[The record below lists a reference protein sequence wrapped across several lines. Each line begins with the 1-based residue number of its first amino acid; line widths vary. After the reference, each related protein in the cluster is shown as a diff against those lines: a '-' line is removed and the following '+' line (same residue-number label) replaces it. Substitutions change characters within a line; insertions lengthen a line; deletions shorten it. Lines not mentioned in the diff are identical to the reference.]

1 MSSVTLPVSERL
13 WADNRE
19 TILQL
24 LSSKTKV
31 EVVQILNEQ
40 YGFNVTLSQL
50 EAKLV
55 SWQYRKN
62 LSRDEWRV
70 ILGEIDGIDPSG
82 TRSKVTICGKLIA
95 PSRVTRA
102 RKHCKSLGGRA
113 KKHSSRLDLSQVQ
126 IHLQAENGQ
135 WHIHKQFSRRTASN
149 HANEQFPFS
158 IPLGDTPVAASLD
171 TEHVGAQQSTTSHD
185 DVYIEQDEEQYP
197 FDIDALVTDYNLG
210 MEAAVDSSFDLSL
223 GMQDVGNDFIMDS
236 RQSSNLLVQ
245 NSDPLHL
252 RKHIYSLNP
261 RIIFGTPFQET
272 EASGSSMDHMPDTM
286 QSPFQDCLAQASRL
300 HRSGAREPL
309 ASTQQGY
316 PSSRHNA
323 SSKLGN
329 LGFQRFET
337 DLDIRGIHVKLPWL
351 ITASPR
357 PIQAHQM
364 RASSSFTFD
373 ITRHSP
379 DISIRQEIGFN
390 ALQWYSTSLLRKR
403 LGVSAGP
410 SYVDKTS
417 SLISE
422 DDTFYTNFNRT
433 LLSGLANGCAGLHN
447 IPIGKVLR
455 HLVRY
460 RHTTSLL
467 LQFLQQSQS
476 FVARALAEN
485 LFRAS
490 IEACNVTALKAILEI
505 RSIDVSRIT
514 YAVYKRTCAPIG
526 RAAYLGSLEIVRT
539 LRRAAENGPE
549 LRDTGGDG
557 PLLYLLRRLDEME
570 GNQEGHQCPEEV
582 VDIIHELLR
591 AGYRS
596 TKDVLSHPFIRIMGS
611 ATGEYQPGFDA
622 NAHGRAIAHVRANA
636 AYILGKAYVT
646 QHSHSEFVSKVLL
659 NRVAQV
665 LDDDQ
670 ASELIKFTVQV
681 CQQEHGHDCLAEQ
694 PNRIEAGLIMAART
708 GKLQLMQVLIPY
720 VKRTDR
726 VLSAAIRS
734 DIPEAID
741 IVLKLEPDL
750 TASAHGIDVDS
761 SGREVGNSGDF
772 VTSLSEAIRAGNDE
786 LISRIINAGYFDK
799 LTEGGRFETALAA
812 AAETGDFSMVQSLLN
827 YHRYPRSSE
836 FIHAI
841 SRACTNHHE
850 VLAMLLLNAGGE
862 SDIEMLSSNGAL
874 SNETTTGNHAL
885 ISAIVGASGI
895 ESLRR
900 GCPENCTL
908 IFRPETRQDSTVFEI
923 AVMSGDVS
931 IVSDLLM
938 AYPRVLLGDNELLQ
952 ALARDDQ
959 AMFNFLIA
967 SNRLCRKAITRC
979 LEYAMSIENKELLEN
994 LVTMGADPRGNE
1006 ILEMAALDYPQ
1017 MLDCVLKSY
1026 FIPSKF
1032 KHPGAGG
1039 STIIAALEQ
1048 NSINKQLL
1056 KQLQD
1061 SEVADVWNMPSTNIC
1076 DEVSPYYFFTPVSRM
1091 IQRLFSDGKEDLD
1104 MARRFFGTNY
1114 EPNRVIVGSWDRDC
1128 ISGSYVFQNQ
1138 TILLLAIEMRSL
1150 PLSKM
1155 LVEDGADV
1163 NKPACLRIRR
1173 TPLQKA
1179 CEVGNLEIVDF
1190 LLDNR
1195 ADPNGKPAMCH
1206 GATAL
1211 QLAAIYGDPVI
1222 AAVLIDHGADLNQPP
1237 PLADGRW
1244 PLEGAAE
1251 NGRIEMIE
1259 YLGRIGFP
1267 AKAVCERAMDLAE
1280 KRGHLACRDLIKD
1293 IMSNGISVPP
1303 SFDQTQEDMACW
1315 IDSATQVMRGP

>member
-13 WADNRE
+13 WAGHRD

-40 YGFNVTLSQL
+40 HGFNVTLSQL

-70 ILGEIDGIDPSG
+70 ILGEIDEIDPSG
-82 TRSKVTICGKLIA
+82 TRSKVTICGKPMA
-95 PSRVTRA
+95 PSKVTRA
-102 RKHCKSLGGRA
+102 RKHCKSLDGRA

-135 WHIHKQFSRRTASN
+135 WHIHKQFPRRTASN
-149 HANEQFPFS
+149 HANEQLPFI

-197 FDIDALVTDYNLG
+197 FDIDALVMDYSPG
-210 MEAAVDSSFDLSL
+210 MEAAVNSSFDLSL
-223 GMQDVGNDFIMDS
+223 GMQDVGNDFITDS
-236 RQSSNLLVQ
+236 RQSSNILVQ
-245 NSDPLHL
+245 NSGSLHL
-252 RKHIYSLNP
+252 REHTHSLDA
-261 RIIFGTPFQET
+261 RSIFGTPFQEA
-272 EASGSSMDHMPDTM
+272 EDSGSNVEHLSDTM
-286 QSPFQDCLAQASRL
+286 QLPFQDCLAQASRL
-300 HRSGAREPL
+300 HRPGAREPL

-323 SSKLGN
+323 SSKLDN
-329 LGFQRFET
+329 LGFRRFET
-337 DLDIRGIHVKLPWL
+337 DLGIRGIHVRLPWL
-351 ITASPR
+351 ITALSR

-364 RASSSFTFD
+364 RPSSSFTFD
-373 ITRHSP
+373 HTHHSP
-379 DISIRQEIGFN
+379 GFSICQEISFN
-390 ALQWYSTSLLRKR
+390 ALQLYSTSLLQKR
-403 LGVSAGP
+403 LRISAGP
-410 SYVDKTS
+410 SYVEKTS

-422 DDTFYTNFNRT
+422 DDAFYTNFNRI
-433 LLSGLANGCAGLHN
+433 LLSSLANGCAGLQN
-447 IPIGKVLR
+447 IPIEQVLR

-467 LQFLQQSQS
+467 LQFLKQSQS
-476 FVARALAEN
+476 YVARALAEN

-505 RSIDVSRIT
+505 PSMDVCRIT
-514 YAVYKRTCAPIG
+514 YVVNNRTCAPIG

-549 LRDTGGDG
+549 LRDTRGDG
-557 PLLYLLRRLDEME
+557 PLLCLLHGLNVME
-570 GNQEGHQCPEEV
+570 GDQEVHQGPKEV
-582 VDIIHELLR
+582 VDIIHELLE

-596 TKDVLSHPFIRIMGS
+596 TEDVLSHKFIRIMENS
-611 ATGEYQPGFDA
+611 LSGEYLSAFVTNSHA
-622 NAHGRAIAHVRANA
+622 RANA
-636 AYILGKAYVT
+636 AYILGKAYI
-646 QHSHSEFVSKVLL
+646 QHSHSEFVSKVSL
-659 NRVAQV
+659 NRVAQI

-670 ASELIKFTVQV
+670 ASELIKVTVQI

-708 GKLQLMQVLIPY
+708 GKLQLIQVLIPY

-734 DIPEAID
+734 DIPEVID

-761 SGREVGNSGDF
+761 RGRVIVTHEEF
-772 VTSLSEAIRAGNDE
+772 VTPLSEAIRAGNDD

-799 LTEGGRFETALAA
+799 LADGMRFETALAA
-812 AAETGDFSMVQSLLN
+812 AAETGDFSMVQSLFN

-841 SRACTNHHE
+841 SRAW
-850 VLAMLLLNAGGE
+850 GE
-862 SDIEMLSSNGAL
+862 SDIEMMLCSNSAL
-874 SNETTTGNHAL
+874 INATTTGNHAL
-885 ISAIVGASGI
+885 ISAIIGASHTP
-895 ESLRR
+895 SLGR
-900 GCPENCTL
+900 GCPQDCRL
-908 IFRPETRQDSTVFEI
+908 IYKSETQQDSTVFEI

-931 IVSDLLM
+931 IVSDLPM
-938 AYPRVLLGDNELLQ
+938 AYPGVLLGDNELLQ

-979 LEYAMSIENKELLEN
+979 LEYAISIENKDLFGN
-994 LVTMGADPRGNE
+994 LVTMGADLRGNK
-1006 ILEMAALDYPQ
+1006 ILEMAALDYSQ
-1017 MLDCVLKSY
+1017 MLDCVLKSHL
-1026 FIPSKF
+1026 IPSNF
-1032 KHPGAGG
+1032 THPGTGS

-1048 NSINKQLL
+1048 KSINKKLL

-1061 SEVADVWNMPSTNIC
+1061 SGVADVWNMPLAQSSEI
-1076 DEVSPYYFFTPVSRM
+1076 DDDFFTP
-1091 IQRLFSDGKEDLD
+1091 
-1104 MARRFFGTNY
+1104 
-1114 EPNRVIVGSWDRDC
+1114 
-1128 ISGSYVFQNQ
+1128 NQ

-1163 NKPACLRIRR
+1163 NKPVCLRIRR

-1179 CEVGNLEIVDF
+1179 CEVGNLEIVGF
-1190 LLDNR
+1190 LLDNGS
-1195 ADPNGKPAMCH
+1195 DPNGKPAMCH
-1206 GATAL
+1206 GVTAL

-1251 NGRIEMIE
+1251 KGASR
-1259 YLGRIGFP
+1259 
-1267 AKAVCERAMDLAE
+1267 
-1280 KRGHLACRDLIKD
+1280 
-1293 IMSNGISVPP
+1293 
-1303 SFDQTQEDMACW
+1303 
-1315 IDSATQVMRGP
+1315 